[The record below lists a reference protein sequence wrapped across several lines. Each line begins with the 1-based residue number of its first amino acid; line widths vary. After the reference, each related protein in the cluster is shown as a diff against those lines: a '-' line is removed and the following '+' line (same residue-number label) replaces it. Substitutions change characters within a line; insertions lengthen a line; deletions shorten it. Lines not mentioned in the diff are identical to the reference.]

1 MKLRGFW
8 PSNAASCSP
17 SSNRRIHNKMNITE
31 LIEELELD
39 AQMAN
44 EMENARP
51 EDGRLQMEAAGML
64 RKMAAALKPFADA
77 AAGVDKSSADQK
89 RLIASEISADASPGW
104 SIRRKHLDAAREIL
118 GGNY

>member
-1 MKLRGFW
+1 
-8 PSNAASCSP
+8 
-17 SSNRRIHNKMNITE
+17 MNITE

-64 RKMAAALKPFADA
+64 RKMAAALQPFAEA
-77 AAGVDKSSADQK
+77 AVKADKASEDQE
-89 RLIASEISADASPGW
+89 RLIGCRMGSLASPGW
-104 SIRRKHLDAAREIL
+104 GIRRLHLDAAREIL
-118 GGNY
+118 WGNA